1 MAAKISD
8 VMLHIDEE
16 LEKWQR
22 VMLEEHMR
30 AQLGVIALGYHD
42 EVPHLMLVE
51 YDPYIS
57 HPLDFLRLVA
67 RHGYHAER
75 VGG

>member
-1 MAAKISD
+1 MTAKISD
-8 VMLHIDEE
+8 VMLHIDED

-22 VMLEEHMR
+22 DILEGHMR
-30 AQLGVIALGYHD
+30 AQEGVIALGYHD
-42 EVPHLMLVE
+42 DKPHLMLVE

-57 HPLDFLRLVA
+57 HPMDFLRVVK

-75 VGG
+75 VG